1 MDISENMKR
10 QIVSRGY
17 DLDDVELLEIRGRFD
32 PKVVG
37 SFTEGVFKTS
47 DGAFFKCGEGMPKSN
62 YEQRAGLL
70 VRPGTRL
77 FELAPEEA
85 QEWLD
90 NKDMSIYPV
99 Q

>member
-10 QIVSRGY
+10 CITSKGF
-17 DLDDVELLEIRGRFD
+17 DLDDVELLEIRGKFD
-32 PKVVG
+32 PQVVG
-37 SFTEGVFKTS
+37 SFTEGVFKAG
-47 DGAFFKCGEGMPKSN
+47 DGRYFKCGEGMPKSN

-70 VRPGTRL
+70 VRAGTRL
-77 FELAPEEA
+77 FEITEAEA

-90 NKDMSIYPV
+90 NKDLSIYPV

>member
-1 MDISENMKR
+1 MNISENMKR
-10 QIVSRGY
+10 CIEAKGY
-17 DLDDVELLEIRGRFD
+17 DLASVELLELRGKFD

-37 SFTEGVFKTS
+37 SFTEGVFKAS
-47 DGAFFKCGEGMPKSN
+47 DGSYFKCGEGMPKSN

-77 FELAPEEA
+77 FQITEAEA

-90 NKDMSIYPV
+90 NKDFSIYPV